1 MPQITDA
8 TLLARVDNLQRAYT
22 HALERRNMEG
32 WLATFD
38 NPGSYELTTQEHVK
52 HNLPVGM
59 MLDDCYERLQDRCTY
74 VNEVWN
80 HAVEHY
86 QPRYQIYRNFC
97 EMQPDGAIHADT
109 NVTLFYTGPDGHS
122 HLLVVGHY
130 HDNIIEVEGELK
142 FRSRKAILD
151 TAVPPRYLIYPV

>member
-1 MPQITDA
+1 MAQITDV
-8 TLLARVDNLQRAYT
+8 TLLTRIDILQQAYS
-22 HALERRNMEG
+22 HAMERRNMEG
-32 WLATFD
+32 WLATFN

-86 QPRYQIYRNFC
+86 QPRYQVYRNFC
-97 EMQPDGAIHADT
+97 EQQDDGMIRADT
-109 NVTLFYTGPDGHS
+109 NVSLFYTGPDGHS

-130 HDNIIEVEGELK
+130 QDLIIEVDGELK
-142 FRSRKAILD
+142 FHSRKAVLD